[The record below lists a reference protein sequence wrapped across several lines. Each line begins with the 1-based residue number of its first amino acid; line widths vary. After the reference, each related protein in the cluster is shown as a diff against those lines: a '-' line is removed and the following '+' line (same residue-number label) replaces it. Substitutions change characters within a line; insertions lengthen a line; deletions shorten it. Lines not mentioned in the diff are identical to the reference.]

1 MTTEGQYDSAKLQE
15 AIKSYLDSPTQ
26 NAALLQPI
34 TTELHNRTLKL
45 LQLVQQLGESL
56 TAKNEVAR
64 ARGKNCGFTQ
74 IMTEIV
80 IICTLRN
87 TTCIK

>member
-15 AIKSYLDSPTQ
+15 AIKNYLDSPTQ

-34 TTELHNRTLKL
+34 ITELHNRTLTL

-56 TAKNEVAR
+56 TTKNEVAR
-64 ARGKNCGFTQ
+64 ARGKIINC
-74 IMTEIV
+74 
-80 IICTLRN
+80 
-87 TTCIK
+87 

>member
-1 MTTEGQYDSAKLQE
+1 MASEGQYDSAKLQE

-34 TTELHNRTLKL
+34 TTELHNRTLTL

-64 ARGKNCGFTQ
+64 ARGKIVDLLT
-74 IMTEIV
+74 IMKENIYTLRSNIV
-80 IICTLRN
+80 IN
-87 TTCIK
+87 